1 MLIKATKLAA
11 EKHLLLSNLTST
23 LKTTIG
29 KTLSTEFQN
38 LTKESRHSSTFG
50 GIGAGAE
57 GEDDQD
63 LATAPPPPLCPL
75 FHQLMKGSSPCK
87 TPKRRAKPPSETPI
101 PAPSSSGEREK
112 VADWQKLFHEL
123 PFASLTV
130 STLGATPQEQ
140 AESGAHNE
148 CLHAAPKQNKQY
160 TLSTNL

>member
-50 GIGAGAE
+50 GIGAAAE

-63 LATAPPPPLCPL
+63 LATAPPPLS
-75 FHQLMKGSSPCK
+75 FISP
-87 TPKRRAKPPSETPI
+87 AN
-101 PAPSSSGEREK
+101 ERK
-112 VADWQKLFHEL
+112 
-123 PFASLTV
+123 LTV
-130 STLGATPQEQ
+130 QD
-140 AESGAHNE
+140 
-148 CLHAAPKQNKQY
+148 
-160 TLSTNL
+160 TNTACQTSQ

>member
-1 MLIKATKLAA
+1 MAFTEVWIVPQENMVKMKNVYSDRLTNNPMLIKATKLAA

-63 LATAPPPPLCPL
+63 LATAPPPPLS
-75 FHQLMKGSSPCK
+75 FISP
-87 TPKRRAKPPSETPI
+87 AN
-101 PAPSSSGEREK
+101 ERK
-112 VADWQKLFHEL
+112 
-123 PFASLTV
+123 LTV
-130 STLGATPQEQ
+130 QDTKTACQTSQ
-140 AESGAHNE
+140 
-148 CLHAAPKQNKQY
+148 
-160 TLSTNL
+160 

>member
-1 MLIKATKLAA
+1 MAFTEVWIVPQENMVKMKNVYSDRLTNNPMLIKATKLAA

-63 LATAPPPPLCPL
+63 FATAPPPPLS
-75 FHQLMKGSSPCK
+75 FISP
-87 TPKRRAKPPSETPI
+87 AN
-101 PAPSSSGEREK
+101 ERK
-112 VADWQKLFHEL
+112 
-123 PFASLTV
+123 LTV
-130 STLGATPQEQ
+130 QDTKTACQTSQ
-140 AESGAHNE
+140 
-148 CLHAAPKQNKQY
+148 
-160 TLSTNL
+160 